1 LSIRLRLT
9 IYWTAITAVILFAAG
24 LLIMVMFARAM
35 WSTLDAAL
43 MEEADTT
50 AAGIPHSSA
59 ADNKLILQRLSQEKD
74 LGPGRRVRLIAGR
87 QVIFDAGDA
96 GADLPDAFAAADS
109 VVDGRQRRYR
119 FAIVPLWVNGE
130 PGSLQDGA
138 DAGPVRHAIA
148 HLRNALLLVIP
159 IILALCV
166 AGGYWMAGWALASVN
181 QVTGALARIG
191 PRDLRQ
197 RLPLPRL
204 HDEAGQ
210 LIAAINQLLERL
222 ELASAAQQRFVSE
235 AAHELRTPLA
245 VLRSGLE
252 VTLQRPRGAEENRAA
267 LEQAM
272 GEVERLCAI
281 AEDLLALAR
290 LDAEAAVERAPV
302 DLNEIAAEASAMA
315 QTLAEAKNQEFA
327 QNLGQDFAIDAH
339 KRIVVQGS
347 AGDLR
352 RVVLNLL
359 DNAVKFTPER
369 GRIEIGVTTNG
380 STAMISV
387 RDSGPGIDPR
397 DIDHIFDPFYR
408 SRGANGRGSGL
419 GLALSREIVR
429 RHGGVIGADNRA
441 AGGCEIQVRLPLASR
456 HSTENFCNELGS
468 GQTRSRE
475 VSRRL
480 PRSSLS

>member
-24 LLIMVMFARAM
+24 LLIMGMFARAM

-50 AAGIPHSSA
+50 AAAVSHSSGA
-59 ADNKLILQRLSQEKD
+59 EIKLILQHVSQEKD
-74 LGPGRRVRLIAGR
+74 LGPGRRVRLIAGGR
-87 QVIFDAGDA
+87 LVFDAGDT
-96 GADLPDAFAAADS
+96 GADLPDAPAAMDS
-109 VVDGRQRRYR
+109 VVDGRQHRYR
-119 FAIVPLWVNGE
+119 FAVVPLRVNGE
-130 PGSLQDGA
+130 PASLQDGA
-138 DAGPVRHAIA
+138 DATPVRRTTA
-148 HLRNALLLVIP
+148 HLQNALLLVIP

-166 AGGYWMAGWALASVN
+166 AGGYWMAGWALAPVN
-181 QVTGALARIG
+181 EVTDELARIG

-197 RLPLPRL
+197 RLPLPRI

-210 LIAAINQLLERL
+210 LITAINQLLERL

-252 VTLQRPRGAEENRAA
+252 VTLQRPRGAEESRAA

-290 LDAEAAVERAPV
+290 LDAEPVVERKPV
-302 DLNEIAAEASAMA
+302 DLCEIAADASAMA
-315 QTLAEAKNQEFA
+315 QTLVEAKHQEFA
-327 QNLGQDFAIDAH
+327 QQFAQKFGVDAH
-339 KRIVVQGS
+339 KGIVVQGS

-359 DNAVKFTPER
+359 DNALKFTPER
-369 GRIEIGVTTNG
+369 GRIEIGVTKNG
-380 STAMISV
+380 AMALISV

-408 SRGANGRGSGL
+408 SRSANGAGSGL
-419 GLALSREIVR
+419 GLALTREIVR
-429 RHGGVIGADNRA
+429 RHGGVIQAANRA
-441 AGGCEIQVRLPLASR
+441 AGGCEIQVHLPLASNASDGR
-456 HSTENFCNELGS
+456 
-468 GQTRSRE
+468 
-475 VSRRL
+475 
-480 PRSSLS
+480 

>member
-1 LSIRLRLT
+1 MSIRLRLT

-24 LLIMVMFARAM
+24 LLIMVMFGRAM

-50 AAGIPHSSA
+50 AAAIAHSSA
-59 ADNKLILQRLSQEKD
+59 ADTKLILRRLSREKD
-74 LGPGRRVRLIAGR
+74 LGPGRRVRLITGSR
-87 QVIFDAGDA
+87 VVFDAGDS
-96 GADLPDAFAAADS
+96 GADLADAPATADS
-109 VVDGRQRRYR
+109 VVDGGEHRYR
-119 FAIVPLWVNGE
+119 FAIVPLSLDGVS
-130 PGSLQDGA
+130 GSLQDGA
-138 DAGPVRHAIA
+138 DAAPVRRAIV

-166 AGGYWMAGWALASVN
+166 AGGYWMAGWALAPVN
-181 QVTGALARIG
+181 QVTDALARIG
-191 PRDLRQ
+191 PHDLRL
-197 RLPLPRL
+197 RLPLP
-204 HDEAGQ
+204 HVSDEARQ
-210 LIAAINQLLERL
+210 LIAAINHLLERL

-252 VTLQRPRGAEENRAA
+252 VTLQRPRDAEESRAA
-267 LEQAM
+267 VEQAM

-290 LDAEAAVERAPV
+290 LDAEPAVEPTPV
-302 DLNEIAAEASAMA
+302 DLSEITAEASVMA
-315 QTLAEAKNQEFA
+315 QTLAEAKHQEFA
-327 QNLGQDFAIDAH
+327 ADAH
-339 KRIVVQGS
+339 KGVIVQGS

-369 GRIEIGVTTNG
+369 GRIEIGITTNG
-380 STAMISV
+380 STALISV

-408 SRGANGRGSGL
+408 SRGANGAGSGL

-429 RHGGVIGADNRA
+429 RHGGVIQAANRA
-441 AGGCEIQVRLPLASR
+441 TGGCEMLVRLPLASR
-456 HSTENFCNELGS
+456 ARDGEFI
-468 GQTRSRE
+468 
-475 VSRRL
+475 
-480 PRSSLS
+480 

>member
-87 QVIFDAGDA
+87 QVIFDAGDT

-119 FAIVPLWVNGE
+119 FAIVPLRVNGE

-166 AGGYWMAGWALASVN
+166 AGGYWMAGWALAPVN

-252 VTLQRPRGAEENRAA
+252 VTLQRPRGADENRAA

-290 LDAEAAVERAPV
+290 LNAEPAVERAPV
-302 DLNEIAAEASAMA
+302 DLSEIAAEASAMA
-315 QTLAEAKNQEFA
+315 QTLAEAKHQEFA
-327 QNLGQDFAIDAH
+327 QDFAPDLAQDLAIDACR
-339 KRIVVQGS
+339 RIVVHGS

-380 STAMISV
+380 STALISV

-429 RHGGVIGADNRA
+429 RHGGVIGAANRA

-456 HSTENFCNELGS
+456 ALD
-468 GQTRSRE
+468 
-475 VSRRL
+475 
-480 PRSSLS
+480 

>member
-1 LSIRLRLT
+1 MSIRLRLT

-50 AAGIPHSSA
+50 AAAIPHSSA
-59 ADNKLILQRLSQEKD
+59 ADTKLILQRLSQEKD
-74 LGPGRRVRLIAGR
+74 LGPGRRVRLIAGG
-87 QVIFDAGDA
+87 QVIFDAGDT

-119 FAIVPLWVNGE
+119 FAIIPLRVNGE

-166 AGGYWMAGWALASVN
+166 AGGYWMAGWALAPVN

-252 VTLQRPRGAEENRAA
+252 VTLQRPRGAEESRAA

-290 LDAEAAVERAPV
+290 LDAEPAVERAPV
-302 DLNEIAAEASAMA
+302 DLSEIAAEASAMA
-315 QTLAEAKNQEFA
+315 QTLAEAKHQEFA
-327 QNLGQDFAIDAH
+327 QDFAPDLAQDLAIDACR
-339 KRIVVQGS
+339 RIVVHGS

-380 STAMISV
+380 STALISV

-429 RHGGVIGADNRA
+429 RHGGVIGAANRA
-441 AGGCEIQVRLPLASR
+441 AGGCEVQVRLPLASR
-456 HSTENFCNELGS
+456 ALD
-468 GQTRSRE
+468 RE
-475 VSRRL
+475 FM
-480 PRSSLS
+480 

>member
-1 LSIRLRLT
+1 MSIRLRLT

-24 LLIMVMFARAM
+24 LLIMVLFARAM

-43 MEEADTT
+43 VEEADT
-50 AAGIPHSSA
+50 AAADISHSSA
-59 ADNKLILQRLSQEKD
+59 ADTKLILQRLSQEKD
-74 LGPGRRVRLIAGR
+74 LGPGRRVRLITGGH
-87 QVIFDAGDA
+87 VVFDAGDP
-96 GADLPDAFAAADS
+96 GADLPDALAAADS
-109 VVDGRQRRYR
+109 GVDGGRHRYR
-119 FAIVPLWVNGE
+119 FAIVPLRVNGE

-138 DAGPVRHAIA
+138 DAAPVRRTIA

-166 AGGYWMAGWALASVN
+166 AGGYWMAGWALAPVN
-181 QVTGALARIG
+181 QVTDELARIG

-197 RLPLPRL
+197 RLPLPRV

-210 LIAAINQLLERL
+210 LIAAINQ
-222 ELASAAQQRFVSE
+222 S
-235 AAHELRTPLA
+235 LA

-252 VTLQRPRGAEENRAA
+252 VTLQRPRGAEESSAA

-290 LDAEAAVERAPV
+290 LDAEPAVERTPV
-302 DLNEIAAEASAMA
+302 DLREITAEASAMA
-315 QTLAEAKNQEFA
+315 QTLAETRHQEFTV
-327 QNLGQDFAIDAH
+327 DAH
-339 KRIVVQGS
+339 KRIVVHGS

-369 GRIEIGVTTNG
+369 GKIEIGVTTNG
-380 STAMISV
+380 STALILV

-408 SRGANGRGSGL
+408 SRSANGAGSGL

-429 RHGGVIGADNRA
+429 RHGGVIQAANRA
-441 AGGCEIQVRLPLASR
+441 AGGCEVQVRLPLASNASDGR
-456 HSTENFCNELGS
+456 
-468 GQTRSRE
+468 
-475 VSRRL
+475 
-480 PRSSLS
+480 

>member
-1 LSIRLRLT
+1 MSIRLRLT

-74 LGPGRRVRLIAGR
+74 LGPGRRVRLIAGG

-119 FAIVPLWVNGE
+119 FAIVPLRVNGE

-166 AGGYWMAGWALASVN
+166 AGGYWMAGWALAPVN

-204 HDEAGQ
+204 HDEAEQ

-380 STAMISV
+380 STALISV
-387 RDSGPGIDPR
+387 RDSGPGIDAR

-408 SRGANGRGSGL
+408 SRSANGRGSGL

-429 RHGGVIGADNRA
+429 RHGGVIGAANRA

-456 HSTENFCNELGS
+456 HSTENLCNQLGS

>member
-1 LSIRLRLT
+1 MSIRLRLT

-35 WSTLDAAL
+35 WSTLDTGL

-50 AAGIPHSSA
+50 AAAIADSSA
-59 ADNKLILQRLSQEKD
+59 ADTKLILQRLSQEKD

-87 QVIFDAGDA
+87 RVVFDSGDS
-96 GADLPDAFAAADS
+96 GADLPDALAPADA
-109 VVDGRQRRYR
+109 VVDGGRHRYR
-119 FAIVPLWVNGE
+119 FAIVPLVVNGE
-130 PGSLQDGA
+130 PGLLQDGA
-138 DAGPVRHAIA
+138 NATPVRRTIA

-166 AGGYWMAGWALASVN
+166 AGGYWMARWALVPVN
-181 QVTGALARIG
+181 EVTDALARIG

-197 RLPLPRL
+197 RLPLPSVE
-204 HDEAGQ
+204 DEAGR

-245 VLRSGLE
+245 ILRSGLE
-252 VTLQRPRGAEENRAA
+252 VTLQRPRGPEESRAA

-272 GEVERLCAI
+272 AEVERLCVI

-290 LDAEAAVERAPV
+290 LDAEPAMERTPV
-302 DLNEIAAEASAMA
+302 DLCEIAAEASAMA
-315 QTLAEAKNQEFA
+315 QTLAEAKHQEFA
-327 QNLGQDFAIDAH
+327 QKLAQDSAH
-339 KRIVVQGS
+339 DLSHGLATEARKRIVVHGS
-347 AGDLR
+347 ASDLR

-359 DNAVKFTPER
+359 DNAVKFTPQR
-369 GRIEIGVTTNG
+369 GKIELDVATNG
-380 STAMISV
+380 STALILV

-397 DIDHIFDPFYR
+397 DIAHIFDPFYR
-408 SRGANGRGSGL
+408 SRSANGTGSGL

-429 RHGGVIGADNRA
+429 RHGGVIQAGNRA
-441 AGGCEIQVRLPLASR
+441 AGGCEIVVRLPLAS
-456 HSTENFCNELGS
+456 
-468 GQTRSRE
+468 
-475 VSRRL
+475 
-480 PRSSLS
+480 

>member
-1 LSIRLRLT
+1 MSIRLRLT

-35 WSTLDAAL
+35 WGTLDAAL

-50 AAGIPHSSA
+50 AAAISHSSA
-59 ADNKLILQRLSQEKD
+59 ADTSQILQRLSQEKD
-74 LGPGRRVRLIAGR
+74 LGPERRVRLIAGGR
-87 QVIFDAGDA
+87 VVFDAGDT
-96 GADLPDAFAAADS
+96 GADLPGALAAPES
-109 VVDGRQRRYR
+109 VVDGGQHRFR
-119 FAIVPLWVNGE
+119 FAVVALRVNGE
-130 PGSLQDGA
+130 SASLQDGA
-138 DAGPVRHAIA
+138 DAAPVRLTIA
-148 HLRNALLLVIP
+148 HLRSALLLAIP

-166 AGGYWMAGWALASVN
+166 AGGYWMAGWALAPVN
-181 QVTGALARIG
+181 EVTDALARIG

-197 RLPLPRL
+197 RLPLPRV

-252 VTLQRPRGAEENRAA
+252 VTLQRPRGAEESRAA

-290 LDAEAAVERAPV
+290 LDAEPAVESMPV
-302 DLNEIAAEASAMA
+302 DLSEVAAQASAMA
-315 QTLAEAKNQEFA
+315 RTLAEARHQEFA
-327 QNLGQDFAIDAH
+327 QEFAIDAH
-339 KRIVVQGS
+339 KRIVVRGS

-352 RVVLNLL
+352 RVMLNLL

-369 GRIEIGVTTNG
+369 GKIEIGVTTNG
-380 STAMISV
+380 STALVSV

-408 SRGANGRGSGL
+408 SRTANDAGSGL
-419 GLALSREIVR
+419 GLALSHEIVR
-429 RHGGVIGADNRA
+429 RHGGDIQAANRA
-441 AGGCEIQVRLPLASR
+441 TGGCEIQVRLPLAIR
-456 HSTENFCNELGS
+456 
-468 GQTRSRE
+468 
-475 VSRRL
+475 
-480 PRSSLS
+480 

>member
-1 LSIRLRLT
+1 LSILLRLT
-9 IYWTAITAVILFAAG
+9 IYWTAITAVILLAAG

-43 MEEADTT
+43 MEEANT
-50 AAGIPHSSA
+50 AAADISHSSA
-59 ADNKLILQRLSQEKD
+59 ADTKLILQRLSQEKD
-74 LGPGRRVRLIAGR
+74 LGPGRRVRLIAGGH
-87 QVIFDAGDA
+87 VVFDAGDP
-96 GADLPDAFAAADS
+96 GADFPDALAAADS
-109 VVDGRQRRYR
+109 GVDGGRHRYR
-119 FAIVPLWVNGE
+119 FAIVPLRANGE

-138 DAGPVRHAIA
+138 DAAPVRRTIA

-166 AGGYWMAGWALASVN
+166 AGGYWMAGWALAPVN
-181 QVTGALARIG
+181 EVTDALARIG

-197 RLPLPRL
+197 RLPLPRV

-252 VTLQRPRGAEENRAA
+252 VTLQRPRGAEESRAA

-290 LDAEAAVERAPV
+290 LDAEAAVERTPV
-302 DLNEIAAEASAMA
+302 DLREITAEASAMA
-315 QTLAEAKNQEFA
+315 QALAETRHQEFTV
-327 QNLGQDFAIDAH
+327 DAH
-339 KRIVVQGS
+339 KRIVVHGS
-347 AGDLR
+347 ARDLR

-369 GRIEIGVTTNG
+369 GKIEIGVATNG
-380 STAMISV
+380 STALILV

-408 SRGANGRGSGL
+408 SRSANGAGSGL

-429 RHGGVIGADNRA
+429 RHGGVIQAANRA
-441 AGGCEIQVRLPLASR
+441 AGGCEVQVRLPLASSASDGR
-456 HSTENFCNELGS
+456 
-468 GQTRSRE
+468 
-475 VSRRL
+475 
-480 PRSSLS
+480 

>member
-24 LLIMVMFARAM
+24 LLIMVLFARAM

-43 MEEADTT
+43 VEEAYT
-50 AAGIPHSSA
+50 AAADITHSSA
-59 ADNKLILQRLSQEKD
+59 ADTKLILQRLSQEKD
-74 LGPGRRVRLIAGR
+74 LGPGRRVRLIAGSH
-87 QVIFDAGDA
+87 VVFDAGDA
-96 GADLPDAFAAADS
+96 SADLPDALAAADS
-109 VVDGRQRRYR
+109 GVDGGRHRYR
-119 FAIVPLWVNGE
+119 FAIVPLRVNGE

-138 DAGPVRHAIA
+138 DAAPVRRTIA

-166 AGGYWMAGWALASVN
+166 AGGYWMAGWALAPVN
-181 QVTGALARIG
+181 EVTDALARIG

-197 RLPLPRL
+197 RLPLPRV

-210 LIAAINQLLERL
+210 LIAAINQLLECL

-252 VTLQRPRGAEENRAA
+252 VTLQRPRGAEESRAA

-290 LDAEAAVERAPV
+290 LDAEAAVERTPV
-302 DLNEIAAEASAMA
+302 DLREIAAEASAMA
-315 QTLAEAKNQEFA
+315 QTLAETRHQEFTV
-327 QNLGQDFAIDAH
+327 DAH
-339 KRIVVQGS
+339 KRIVVHGS

-369 GRIEIGVTTNG
+369 GKIEIGVTTNG
-380 STAMISV
+380 STALISV

-408 SRGANGRGSGL
+408 SRSANGAGSGL

-429 RHGGVIGADNRA
+429 RHGGVIQAANRA
-441 AGGCEIQVRLPLASR
+441 AGGCEIQVRLPLASSASDGR
-456 HSTENFCNELGS
+456 
-468 GQTRSRE
+468 
-475 VSRRL
+475 
-480 PRSSLS
+480 